1 MKVVEKFVSINGESK
16 RAGEL
21 ALFIRFKGCN
31 LNCTYCDTKW
41 ANEPD
46 CDYQEMTPEKL
57 LDYIE
62 KTKVKNITLTG
73 GEPLLQKD
81 INKLIKMIID
91 KGFRVEIETNGAVSI
106 ESTAA
111 LRDKEGFKDL
121 SFTLDYKSPSSGC
134 EDKMILDNF
143 NFIDSRDS
151 VKLVVGNEKDLE
163 KARYIIEKFN
173 LSDRCQVFLSP
184 IFGMIKP
191 EKIVDFMIDK
201 NLNDIKLQIQMHK
214 VIWDPNKRGV

>member
-41 ANEPD
+41 ANEID
-46 CDYQEMTPEKL
+46 CEYDEMTPEEI

-62 KTKVKNITLTG
+62 ETKVKNITLTG

-81 INKLIKMIID
+81 IYKLIKMIIE
-91 KGFRVEIETNGAVSI
+91 KGYRVEIETNGAVSI
-106 ESTAA
+106 ESAAA
-111 LRDKEGFKDL
+111 LREKEGFKDL
-121 SFTLDYKSPSSGC
+121 SFTLDYKSPYSGC
-134 EDKMILDNF
+134 EDKMILDNYK
-143 NFIDSRDS
+143 FIDSRDS
-151 VKLVVGNEKDLE
+151 VKFVVGGEKDLE

-191 EKIVDFMIDK
+191 DEIVDFMIDK

-214 VIWDPNKRGV
+214 VIWDPEKRGV

>member
-106 ESTAA
+106 ESTSA
-111 LRDKEGFKDL
+111 LRDKECFKDL

-151 VKLVVGNEKDLE
+151 VKFVVGNEIDLE

>member
-62 KTKVKNITLTG
+62 KTKIKNITLTG

-151 VKLVVGNEKDLE
+151 VKFVVGNEKDLE

-191 EKIVDFMIDK
+191 DEIVDFMIDK

>member
-143 NFIDSRDS
+143 KFIDSRDS
-151 VKLVVGNEKDLE
+151 VKFVVGNEKDLE

-191 EKIVDFMIDK
+191 DEIVDFMIDK

>member
-111 LRDKEGFKDL
+111 LRDKEDFKDL